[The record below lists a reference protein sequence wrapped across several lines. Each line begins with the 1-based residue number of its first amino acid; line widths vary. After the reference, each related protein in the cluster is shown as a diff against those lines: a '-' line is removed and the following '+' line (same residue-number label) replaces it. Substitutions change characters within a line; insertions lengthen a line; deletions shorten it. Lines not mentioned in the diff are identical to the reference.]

1 MPPTLL
7 LDLDGTLIDSAPD
20 LAAALNRLAK
30 SRGLAPYTVPEI
42 VPMIGDGARILVSR
56 AFTARGVT
64 PTEAEYD
71 AYLEDYTANSTVETR
86 PFPGVVET
94 LSGFA
99 DAGWA
104 LAVCTNKPVKPTLAI
119 LSALDLARFF
129 TAIGGGDSFAVRKPD
144 PGHVLGTLAQA
155 GGEPNAAIMVG
166 DHANDVKAAKGA
178 GITCIFAGWG
188 YGAPAMAE
196 GASAIA
202 PDFAALP
209 ALAGRLLNR
218 PA

>member
-1 MPPTLL
+1 MMQA
-7 LDLDGTLIDSAPD
+7 LDGLGTDLSKSLFALIDIDRFKAIHASLGD
-20 LAAALNRLAK
+20 
-30 SRGLAPYTVPEI
+30 
-42 VPMIGDGARILVSR
+42 DGADQVLRQ
-56 AFTARGVT
+56 TARRLGG
-64 PTEAEYD
+64 
-71 AYLEDYTANSTVETR
+71 L
-86 PFPGVVET
+86 
-94 LSGFA
+94 
-99 DAGWA
+99 
-104 LAVCTNKPVKPTLAI
+104 K
-119 LSALDLARFF
+119 ARLFR
-129 TAIGGGDSFAVRKPD
+129 AGGDSFAVRKPD